1 MNYFVTGATGFIG
14 KFLVGELLKHAD
26 AKIHVLV
33 RPSSMEKFEAL
44 QKENANM
51 KVSPLALS
59 RPPAD
64 SLDEEKE
71 KKWREGLAKDYYLR
85 EAVNVLG
92 DMAQPN
98 VAAK

>member
-1 MNYFVTGATGFIG
+1 
-14 KFLVGELLKHAD
+14 
-26 AKIHVLV
+26 
-33 RPSSMEKFEAL
+33 L
-44 QKENANM
+44 QKENANL

-64 SLDEEKE
+64 SLEDEKE

-85 EAVNVLG
+85 EAINVMG
-92 DMAQPN
+92 DMSQPN